1 MTCEGLRRPGHFG
14 FFRILFLFCLL
25 LFVRRGGFRVHRTLR
40 SVGAYLCLPLSCL
53 RFGRCLCKIRRFRHC
68 RIRLFYSG
76 AGLPCSGIGLLR
88 CGSCRFLRSRTRL
101 RSLRILCG
109 HCLLV
114 LRDRYNICLRICRR
128 SLNLLCSRAARQG
141 ALRLLRLLCKVYIC
155 RICRCAQRRHHAG
168 GRNHAKH
175 QHET

>member
-1 MTCEGLRRPGHFG
+1 MTCEGLRRPGYFG

-25 LFVRRGGFRVHRTLR
+25 FFVRRGGICALRALR
-40 SVGAYLCLPLSCL
+40 SVGAFLCLPLSCL
-53 RFGRCLCKIRRFRHC
+53 RFGRCLCKVRGFRHC
-68 RIRLFYSG
+68 RIRL
-76 AGLPCSGIGLLR
+76 LCSITGLLR
-88 CGSCRFLRSRTRL
+88 CGSCRFLRKRTRV
-101 RSLRILCG
+101 RSLRIRCG

-128 SLNLLCSRAARQG
+128 SLNLICSRAARQG